1 MIQLENY
8 KEVTYLAF
16 QKQMESHFDKCELK
30 DIEIAVTVGVKS
42 IETVKNAFRKDYQIV
57 SDKVLTKIMETIKLD
72 GFVLW
77 NKGKRFY
84 YVR

>member
-1 MIQLENY
+1 MIQVNNY
-8 KEVTYLAF
+8 KQVSFSAF
-16 QKQMESHFDKCELK
+16 QKEMTNHFDKCELK
-30 DIEIAVTVGVKS
+30 DIEIALAVGVKS
-42 IETVKNAFRKDYQIV
+42 TATVRNAFRIDAQVV
-57 SDKVLTKIMETIKLD
+57 SDEVLTKIMETIKLD

>member
-1 MIQLENY
+1 MIQVADY
-8 KEVTYLAF
+8 RQVSFSTF
-16 QKQMESHFDKCELK
+16 QKEMDSHFEKSELK
-30 DIEIAVTVGVKS
+30 DIEIAIVVGVKS
-42 IETVKNAFRKDYQIV
+42 TATVRNAFRKDAQVV
-57 SDKVLTKIMETIKLD
+57 SDEVLTKIMETIKLD

>member
-16 QKQMESHFDKCELK
+16 QKQMEAHFDKCELK